1 MTAIAV
7 ALAGRPGAR
16 LASSLRIPASRD
28 TLLNL
33 LRSTPEPGTGEV
45 TVLGVDDFAFRK
57 GRQYGSL
64 LLDMH
69 TRRPVDV
76 LPDREAATLA
86 RWLQSHPG
94 VEIICRDR
102 AGAYAEG
109 ARTGSPDAIQVADRW
124 HLWHNLCE
132 AVHRTVVR
140 HRACL
145 PEPSP
150 SPETGAAEPGK
161 PLPAALET
169 SAAARLRERYTAVRE
184 HLGKGMQRQVV
195 ASIMGLSP
203 DTVARYA
210 DATNLD
216 QLMISR
222 RRRSPLDP
230 HKDYL
235 DARWNAGCTDAEQL
249 TTELRTRGYLGSP
262 RTVRRYLEPLR
273 ATGSPAAH
281 TPAPAK
287 PRQVTGWI
295 TRHPDDVRDN
305 HRQQLKA
312 IQARC
317 PELETTAELVTDFAK
332 ILCNL
337 HGHRLDTWLTA
348 VAAADLPELHIF
360 TAGLRR
366 DLAAVTNG
374 LTLPWNSGPVEGTV
388 CKIKALKRSMYGRA
402 NFALLRH
409 RILLNA

>member
-1 MTAIAV
+1 MTV
-7 ALAGRPGAR
+7 
-16 LASSLRIPASRD
+16 PAP
-28 TLLNL
+28 TLKV
-33 LRSTPEPGTGEV
+33 PAP
-45 TVLGVDDFAFRK
+45 
-57 GRQYGSL
+57 
-64 LLDMH
+64 
-69 TRRPVDV
+69 
-76 LPDREAATLA
+76 
-86 RWLQSHPG
+86 
-94 VEIICRDR
+94 
-102 AGAYAEG
+102 
-109 ARTGSPDAIQVADRW
+109 PDAIQVADRW

-132 AVHRTVVR
+132 AVHRTVVH

-150 SPETGAAEPGK
+150 SPEPGSAGPGK
-161 PLPAALET
+161 PLPAAPET
-169 SAAARLRERYTAVRE
+169 SAAARLRERYAAVRE
-184 HLGKGMQRQVV
+184 HLDKGMQRQVV

-210 DATNLD
+210 DPTSID

-249 TTELRTRGYLGSP
+249 TTELRTRGYQGSP
-262 RTVRRYLEPLR
+262 RTVRRYLQPLR

-305 HRQQLKA
+305 HKQQLKA

-317 PELETTAELVTDFAK
+317 PELETTAELVTEFAK

-348 VAAADLPELHIF
+348 VEAADLPELHTF
-360 TAGLRR
+360 TTGLRR